1 MNKKLLA
8 MLLLLFLVTQTIG
21 LGTGYFLQLYFAQ
34 QPQERPVIVSQ
45 NPDDSAN
52 GIALIVWIL
61 VSTALLLA
69 ALKFLKG
76 HLLDAL
82 LKVFEA
88 LAIFGASW
96 LVFSI
101 VLGDPLGLVLAAAL
115 VFCKNIFSKNILL
128 RNIASVFATAGA
140 GALIGTML
148 GIVPVIVFMVL
159 LSIYDYIAVFKTKHM
174 VSLAKAITKKNLAFT
189 YALPTKEHKFELGT
203 GDLVIPL
210 VFAVSIIGESIKAIS
225 YPAVFLPSIVI
236 LTASLAG
243 LLLTIDFVSKRIG
256 TALPALPLQT
266 AFMIIAFGIMK
277 AMGF

>member
-1 MNKKLLA
+1 MDKRLLA
-8 MLLLLFLVTQTIG
+8 MLALLFLVTQTIG

-34 QPQERPVIVSQ
+34 QPEQKPVIVSQ
-45 NPDDSAN
+45 DPNDSAN

-61 VSTALLLA
+61 FSTGLLLA

-76 HLLDAL
+76 NLLDAL
-82 LKVFEA
+82 LKAFEA

-101 VLGDPLGLVLAAAL
+101 VLGDPTGLFLAMAL
-115 VFCKNIFSKNILL
+115 VFCKNIFSQSIMM

-140 GALIGTML
+140 GALIGTII
-148 GIVPVIVFMVL
+148 GIVPAIVFMAL

-174 VSLAKAITKKNLAFT
+174 VGMAKAITKKNLAFT
-189 YALPTKEHKFELGT
+189 YALPTKEHKFELGS

-210 VFAVSIIGESIKAIS
+210 VFSVSILGESINAIAF
-225 YPAVFLPSIVI
+225 PLVFVPSIAV
-236 LTASLAG
+236 LAASFAG

-256 TALPALPLQT
+256 TAVPALPLQT
-266 AFMIIAFGIMK
+266 AFMIIAFAIMK
-277 AMGF
+277 ELGF